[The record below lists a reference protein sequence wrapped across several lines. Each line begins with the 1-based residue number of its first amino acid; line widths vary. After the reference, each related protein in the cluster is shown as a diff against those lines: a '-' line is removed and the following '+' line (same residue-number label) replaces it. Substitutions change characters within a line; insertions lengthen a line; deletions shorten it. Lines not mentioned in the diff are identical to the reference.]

1 MNAIIIDILDASES
15 DAVEILEIQKRAFH
29 GQAILYDDFTLPPLV
44 QKPEELIQDF
54 KTHSFLKA
62 LYKGKIIG
70 SVRGRAEGKT
80 CFISRLVVHP
90 DYQNKGIGKKLMH
103 AIENKFSGEQRYEL
117 FTGHKSEKNLALYRS
132 LGYCKYKEKAQSD
145 NVILICMRKEKT
157 LRCRVYLA
165 P

>member
-1 MNAIIIDILDASES
+1 MNINAITIDICDASVP
-15 DAVEILEIQKRAFH
+15 DAVEILEIQKLAFH

-70 SVRGRAEGKT
+70 SVRGRAEGET
-80 CFISRLVVHP
+80 CYISRLVVHP

-103 AIENKFSGEQRYEL
+103 TIENKFSGEQRYEL

-145 NVILICMRKEKT
+145 NVMLICMRKEKI
-157 LRCRVYLA
+157 
-165 P
+165 